1 MSVVRVQMRLALAA
15 LLHAC
20 DDSAAFKKV
29 RRRLH
34 ARSVARAAQ
43 NPRSREYS
51 AHATLDPCTPGIN
64 ASLPRRYSVGWVINQ
79 RRAASAVHGSAFERL
94 SPRQALPR
102 IATLCGFADVSA
114 SYAHTVCLWSTARL
128 LRVHTWYL

>member
-1 MSVVRVQMRLALAA
+1 MTAPLSKR
-15 LLHAC
+15 
-20 DDSAAFKKV
+20 SAADSMRV
-29 RRRLH
+29 RLRARLRILAHGNIPHNATLDGPLH
-34 ARSVARAAQ
+34 ARQASTLLFRVAIQ
-43 NPRSREYS
+43 LGGLI
-51 AHATLDPCTPGIN
+51 H
-64 ASLPRRYSVGWVINQ
+64 Q